1 MKLNI
6 MFFCDIILVAKNA
19 KGTSKVAFG
28 QLAGR
33 NRPGVLK
40 LANVISAG
48 NVEAVSSAA
57 I

>member
-1 MKLNI
+1 MKKSK
-6 MFFCDIILVAKNA
+6 ILVAKNG
-19 KGTSKVAFG
+19 KRTSKVAFG

-33 NRPGVLK
+33 NRPGMLK